1 MNSIARNASI
11 YKGMYVYLA
20 AVLGEI
26 LDEDRTRGSET

>member
-26 LDEDRTRGSET
+26 LDVDLDRESET